1 MVSVLLKATRMAV
14 AILLLTTL
22 SACVT
27 YEYHETRSNHLSKAD
42 PNAAEQLDSR
52 VYNQSLL
59 DVGVVLLGDGVDLLD
74 DDSVAYA
81 NVRRSEA
88 VWFTEQLK
96 QTIDNSNAWGLVRT
110 LPNNNIVFDL
120 IVEGTIIDSTGED
133 LALQIKAYDSTGVQ
147 WLSKD
152 YFEKVSQY
160 AYNPEITL
168 NRDPFQNIFNEI
180 ANDLFE
186 LRSQRDNTKLLT
198 IREVSKLRFAKEFA
212 PQVFDSFV
220 HLGDGDIYQVH
231 RLPADNDPMIERVEQ
246 IRARNDLFLDVLQD
260 YYRVFQNNMSNPY
273 NEWRKIS
280 YKDVV
285 YQRQLAKKAQQER
298 IAGLAIVASGVLAA
312 TGNNSSA
319 TRAAGSVGIG
329 VGASLFQ
336 ESYGTADEASLHA
349 EALREYGESLEV
361 ELEPSVID
369 LRERSVTLTGTVED
383 QFKEWKRILQEMF
396 DAEQAILNPDIDT
409 FKVEGSQSKLE
420 TNDVIKASELAQKK

>member
-1 MVSVLLKATRMAV
+1 
-14 AILLLTTL
+14 
-22 SACVT
+22 
-27 YEYHETRSNHLSKAD
+27 
-42 PNAAEQLDSR
+42 
-52 VYNQSLL
+52 
-59 DVGVVLLGDGVDLLD
+59 
-74 DDSVAYA
+74 
-81 NVRRSEA
+81 
-88 VWFTEQLK
+88 
-96 QTIDNSNAWGLVRT
+96 
-110 LPNNNIVFDL
+110 
-120 IVEGTIIDSTGED
+120 
-133 LALQIKAYDSTGVQ
+133 
-147 WLSKD
+147 
-152 YFEKVSQY
+152 
-160 AYNPEITL
+160 
-168 NRDPFQNIFNEI
+168 
-180 ANDLFE
+180 
-186 LRSQRDNTKLLT
+186 
-198 IREVSKLRFAKEFA
+198 
-212 PQVFDSFV
+212 
-220 HLGDGDIYQVH
+220 
-231 RLPADNDPMIERVEQ
+231 
-246 IRARNDLFLDVLQD
+246 
-260 YYRVFQNNMSNPY
+260 MSNPY

-285 YQRQLAKKAQQER
+285 YQRQLAKKSQQER
-298 IAGLAIVASGVLAA
+298 IAGLAIVAAGVLAA